1 MFQNPE
7 RTVSI
12 ELLPADRGAARQRY
26 WLRGALGRLWN
37 SHSGAA
43 LLVLIFVL
51 LLPVSNP
58 RVYAVDEVQYYAY
71 LRSLYFDGDL
81 DFENEYLSFDA
92 TNALPAEVHDNP
104 DPRDKLV
111 PCFLRRSDRARHRA
125 HHRTIVA
132 SAGDD

>member
-26 WLRGALGRLWN
+26 WLRRALGRLWN
-37 SHSGAA
+37 NHSGAA

-58 RVYAVDEVQYYAY
+58 RIYAVDEVQYYAY

-92 TNALPAEVHDNP
+92 RNPRSGIAAALLKPGPIEDGGRRNP
-104 DPRDKLV
+104 
-111 PCFLRRSDRARHRA
+111 
-125 HHRTIVA
+125 RTGLYGNVA
-132 SAGDD
+132 PIGS